1 VSPFLLAFT
10 LGVAALIVVGLHR
23 VWVGPTVFDRLIA
36 VALLTVNGVIV
47 LVLLGF
53 LFERPAFYLDIALAY
68 ALLAFILPIA
78 VSRYFQQ
85 RERPDHRGHRG
96 TGNDAAAR
104 RSGDPAREVDR

>member
-1 VSPFLLAFT
+1 MSPFLLAFT

-53 LFERPAFYLDIALAY
+53 LFERPAFFLDIALAY

-78 VSRYFQQ
+78 ISRYFEQ
-85 RERPDHRGHRG
+85 RDRDTAASDEQPAA
-96 TGNDAAAR
+96 DAA
-104 RSGDPAREVDR
+104 GREVER

>member
-1 VSPFLLAFT
+1 MSPFLLGFT
-10 LGVAALIVVGLHR
+10 LVVAVLILVGLHR

-68 ALLAFILPIA
+68 ALLAFVLPIA
-78 VSRYFQQ
+78 ISRYF
-85 RERPDHRGHRG
+85 ERPEPREVRDHPSPG
-96 TGNDAAAR
+96 DAP
-104 RSGDPAREVDR
+104 GEEVDR